1 MSKTSEHIL
10 VVEDDPSLSEWIS
23 DYLVDHG
30 YEVSVANRGD
40 TAVELVEADHPDLV
54 LLDIMLPVK
63 NGFDVCK
70 DIRKFYPL
78 PILMMT
84 ACVEESDEVLG
95 LELGADDYLSK
106 PIKPRILL
114 ARIKALLRRGSEA
127 DQLAVRMF
135 GGLKIDSI
143 SKSVSLNG
151 MPVAVSSNEF
161 DMLWILAS
169 EAGKVI
175 SRAELVQRLRGID
188 YDGFDRSIDIRI
200 SRLRKKLEDDANQP
214 YRIKTVWGK
223 GYLFAADAW

>member
-1 MSKTSEHIL
+1 MTNKKEHIL

-23 DYLVDHG
+23 DYLTDHG

-40 TAVELVEADHPDLV
+40 MAIELVEADHPDLV

-70 DIRKFYPL
+70 EIREFYPL

-114 ARIKALLRRGSEA
+114 ARIKALLRRGNESEA
-127 DQLAVRMF
+127 LTTRLF
-135 GGLKIDSI
+135 GGLRMDSV
-143 SKSVSLNG
+143 SKSVALNG
-151 MPVAVSSNEF
+151 EPIAVSSNEF

-175 SRAELVQRLRGID
+175 SRAELVSRLRGID

-200 SRLRKKLEDDANQP
+200 SRLRKKLNDDSNTP
-214 YRIKTVWGK
+214 YKIKTVWGK